1 MNTVIVTQKI
11 MIANLLPTHQSATS
25 KVNCINEIDKYS
37 ISNAINDRI
46 MSVNSVLY
54 FLFNF
59 MCLLLVYLFNI
70 LKIQTY

>member
-1 MNTVIVTQKI
+1 MPINIVIAPQKT
-11 MIANLLPTHQSATS
+11 MIASLLPTHQSATS
-25 KVNCINEIDKYS
+25 KVNCINEIDKYN

-59 MCLLLVYLFNI
+59 MCLFTCLIY
-70 LKIQTY
+70 

>member
-1 MNTVIVTQKI
+1 MNTVIAPQKI
-11 MIANLLPTHQSATS
+11 MIASLLPTHQSVTS

-37 ISNAINDRI
+37 ISNATNDRN

-59 MCLLLVYLFNI
+59 MCLFTCLIY
-70 LKIQTY
+70 